1 MQVFRIAKARYIKD
15 LSGTGPRLYG
25 GRWNRKNVPVVY
37 TAENRSLATVEYL
50 VHVPLSLLP
59 NDLRMAVLEFPD
71 SLVAEKI
78 SPKQLPRNWRD
89 YPPPPELAALGSDWA
104 LSRHS
109 LLLRVPSAVV
119 ENEFNLLLNPLHPE
133 ISKVSIVDVEKYTLD
148 KRLLKASLSTP

>member
-37 TAENRSLATVEYL
+37 TAEHRSLATVEYL

-59 NDLRMAVLEFPD
+59 NDLRMAVLEFPA
-71 SLVAEKI
+71 SLVPEKI

-148 KRLLKASLSTP
+148 KRLLKTSLSTP